1 MSVADGS
8 IAAVDTVDVLGPAAA
23 RRAALAAQGFAD
35 ARPDGV
41 VTRRHLARLLTRI
54 RLLQLDSVNVAV
66 RAHYMPV
73 FSRLG
78 PYDPGLVDDAAWTHS
93 ARRPRLLVEYWAHEA
108 SLLPVADWPLLL
120 SGAKRAGWW
129 RHYEA
134 LADREPQLVDDL
146 LAAVKELGPVGAGA
160 LETALGAGAAR
171 PKGASWW
178 ARSDVKRICEYLF
191 GTGAL
196 TTGARVHFQR
206 LYDLPER
213 VLPPEV
219 LAAHPADPD
228 VSARAL
234 GGAGRRVRWGW
245 PRSRTCATTTGSGRR
260 TRSQARSPSSLEE
273 GALERVAV
281 RGWRHPGVPAHRA
294 ARIPAP
300 DPTARALLSP
310 FDPLI
315 WERARTERI
324 FGFRYR
330 IEIYV
335 PEPQREYGYYVFPF
349 LLDDALVARVDLKA
363 DRVAGVL
370 RVPGAFGEP
379 PGSSVVAADRP
390 RVVAELAAALRELAA
405 WQGLDGVVVGERG
418 DLAAPLTAQLR

>member
-1 MSVADGS
+1 VIRPAELSVPGGS
-8 IAAVDTVDVLGPAAA
+8 IGAVDTVEVIGPAAA

-35 ARPDGV
+35 ARPTGPV
-41 VTRRHLARLLTRI
+41 GRRHLARLLGRI

-78 PYDPGLVDDAAWTHS
+78 PYDPGLLDDAAWTHA
-93 ARRPRLLVEYWAHEA
+93 ARRPRMLVEYWAHEA
-108 SLLPVADWPLLL
+108 SLLPVDDWPLLL

-129 RHYEA
+129 RNYES
-134 LADREPQLVDDL
+134 LATREPQLVDDL

-160 LETALGAGAAR
+160 LETALGAGQAR
-171 PKGASWW
+171 PKGVSWW
-178 ARSDVKRICEYLF
+178 ERSDVKRICEWLF
-191 GTGAL
+191 GTGQL

-219 LAAHPADPD
+219 LAQHPADPE
-228 VSARAL
+228 VSARELVLRAAGAL
-234 GGAGRRVRWGW
+234 GI
-245 PRSRTCATTTGSGRR
+245 ATEPDIRDYYRLGPA
-260 TRSQARSPSSLEE
+260 QAQRAVVELVDA
-273 GALERVAV
+273 GALEPVTV
-281 RGWRHPGVPAHRA
+281 RGWRHPAYRLPG
-294 ARIPAP
+294 ARMPRRIA
-300 DPTARALLSP
+300 ARALLSP

-315 WERARTERI
+315 WERDRTERI

-349 LLDDALVARVDLKA
+349 LLGDALAARVDLKA
-363 DRVAGVL
+363 DRAAGVL
-370 RVPGAFGEP
+370 RVPGAFAEP
-379 PGSSVVAADRP
+379 GAEVAPVA
-390 RVVAELAAALRELAA
+390 AELAAALREMAA
-405 WQGLDGVVVGERG
+405 WQGLDDVVIGERG
-418 DLAAPLTAQLR
+418 DLAGPLAAALR